1 MLSALLWKES
11 RQLRALCLAGLAL
24 GVVLPLASI
33 AGASAA
39 RHGLAPLGK
48 VGEDS
53 TRTILLEILPAALA
67 LAVWPLAAL
76 LVTAQAFAGDR
87 AAGVESFLLERP
99 VSRTRTWLAR
109 LVASLGA
116 TLAITVGTGLVWTLF
131 AWAFAGPAPGDWSA
145 AGQLFAIGGLM
156 TALALSGA
164 VAAAALVAAPIAAVL
179 LGLLF
184 ALVPVILAYVLGSR
198 FPLAAIR
205 GVPLGVVVPWLLV
218 PAFFVASWIAFCR
231 GEPAGRGR
239 VFRLIVVLS
248 ATLVAAIVAFFCLA
262 PVAVRYG
269 ADLLEQGALVAASS
283 TRPTA
288 LLGGRAGA
296 GAAWLVDVKSGEK
309 LAFFPPPVH
318 PESVWST
325 DGKTLAIVTGS
336 APFGGLAVDPRI
348 EFLDAE
354 GHRVGRAV
362 EVPGASWWEGV
373 RWSGDR
379 IVVRTWR
386 DRTSGIAVMDPATGA
401 VREPD
406 LRRNGWTL
414 GLVGPT
420 DDGRV
425 YVAVGPAD
433 AGRAPANAQEP
444 VGYAVH
450 RVDVERGTI
459 EAEPLLR
466 DRGHPWTASARL
478 SPSGRYWRV
487 DGGADRCDTR
497 PLLDLGSSKEI
508 PPQVPHLPSRAVH
521 WLAGDTL
528 AWLETDGT
536 TTWLLLGRPG
546 EPARPLRGWRGLE
559 VELAPSPDRARL
571 LVHAGALSKERSMA
585 AWMCQRFRTPALDSL
600 APEGMTPESRVYE
613 VATGRWTELP
623 AWTQESDPATRCARV
638 WAGART
644 VARTGPGY
652 FALEDLD
659 HLGVL
664 RPVIGR

>member
-1 MLSALLWKES
+1 MLSALLWKEW

-33 AGASAA
+33 AGASVA
-39 RHGLAPLGK
+39 RHGFAPLGK
-48 VGEDS
+48 VGEDA
-53 TRTILLEILPAALA
+53 TRTILLELLPAALA
-67 LAVWPLAAL
+67 MALWPLGAL
-76 LVTAQAFAGDR
+76 LVTSQAFAGDR
-87 AAGVESFLLERP
+87 AAGVEGFLLERP

-109 LVASLGA
+109 LLASLGA
-116 TLAITVGTGLVWTLF
+116 TLAIAVGTGLIWALF
-131 AWAFAGPAPGDWSA
+131 AWTSVSPTALDWSS
-145 AGQLFAIGGLM
+145 AGQLFALGGLL
-156 TALALSGA
+156 TALTLSGA
-164 VAAAALVAAPIAAVL
+164 VAAAALVPAPVAAVL

-184 ALVPVILAYVLGSR
+184 SLIPVILAYVLGSR
-198 FPLAAIR
+198 FPLAAIHGLR
-205 GVPLGVVVPWLLV
+205 LGVVVPWVLV
-218 PAFFVASWIAFCR
+218 PAFFLASWIALCR

-239 VFRLIVVLS
+239 VFRSSAVLS
-248 ATLVAAIVAFFCLA
+248 ATLALSIATFFSLA
-262 PVAVRYG
+262 PLVVRYG
-269 ADLLEQGALVAASS
+269 ADPIEKGALVAASS

-288 LLGGRAGA
+288 LVGSRAELS
-296 GAAWLVDVKSGEK
+296 AAWLVDVKSGER

-318 PESVWST
+318 QDSVWST
-325 DGKTLAIVTGS
+325 DGKTIAIVTGS
-336 APFGGLAVDPRI
+336 APFGGLAAEPRI

-362 EVPGASWWEGV
+362 EVPGASWWEGI
-373 RWSGDR
+373 RWAGDR

-386 DRTSGIAVMDPATGA
+386 DRSSGIVIVDPATGA
-401 VREPD
+401 AREPD

-433 AGRAPANAQEP
+433 AGRAPANAQDALD
-444 VGYAVH
+444 YTVH
-450 RVDVERGTI
+450 RVDVERAAI
-459 EAEPLLR
+459 AAEPLLR

-497 PLLDLGSSKEI
+497 PLLDIESSKETS
-508 PPQVPHLPSRAVH
+508 PQVPYRSVH
-521 WLAGDTL
+521 WLAGDAL

-559 VELAPSPDRARL
+559 VELAPSPDLARL
-571 LVHAGALSKERSMA
+571 LVHASALSKERSKT
-585 AWMCQRFRTPALDSL
+585 AWMCQRFRTPGLEGL
-600 APEGMTPESRVYE
+600 AADGTAPESRVYE
-613 VATGRWTELP
+613 VATGRWTGLP
-623 AWTQESDPATRCARV
+623 TWAPEADPSSWCSRV
-638 WAGART
+638 WAGPRT
-644 VARTGPGY
+644 LARTGPGY

-659 HLGVL
+659 HPGVL
-664 RPVIGR
+664 RPVIGK

>member
-99 VSRTRTWLAR
+99 VSRTKTWLVR

-116 TLAITVGTGLVWTLF
+116 TIAIAVGTGLIWTLF
-131 AWAFAGPAPGDWSA
+131 ARAFAGPAPGDWSA

-179 LGLLF
+179 LGLLL

-205 GVPLGVVVPWLLV
+205 EVPLGVVVPWLLV
-218 PAFFVASWIAFCR
+218 PAFFLASWIAFCR

-239 VFRLIVVLS
+239 VPRLTVVLS
-248 ATLVAAIVAFFCLA
+248 VTLAVTIVAFFSLA
-262 PVAVRYG
+262 PLAVRID
-269 ADLLEQGALVAASS
+269 AERLEKGVSVSASRTLPVALA
-283 TRPTA
+283 
-288 LLGGRAGA
+288 GGRVGA

-309 LAFFPPPVH
+309 VAFFPPPVH

-336 APFGGLAVDPRI
+336 APFGGLAAEPRI

-362 EVPGASWWEGV
+362 EIPGASWWEGI
-373 RWSGDR
+373 RWAGDR

-386 DRTSGIAVMDPATGA
+386 DRSSGIAVVDPATGA
-401 VREPD
+401 AREPD

-425 YVAVGPAD
+425 FVAVGPAD
-433 AGRAPANAQEP
+433 AGRGPVNAQEP
-444 VGYAVH
+444 VDYSVH
-450 RVDVERGTI
+450 RVDVERARI

-497 PLLDLGSSKEI
+497 PLLDLESSREI
-508 PPQVPHLPSRAVH
+508 PPQVPYRAVH

-559 VELAPSPDRARL
+559 VELTPSPDLARL
-571 LVHAGALSKERSMA
+571 LVHAGNPSTERSMA
-585 AWMCQRFRTPALDSL
+585 AWLCQRFRTPGLEAL
-600 APEGMTPESRVYE
+600 AAGGTAPESRVYE

-623 AWTQESDPATRCARV
+623 AWVPEADPSSSCSRV
-638 WAGART
+638 WAGPRT
-644 VARTGPGY
+644 LARTGPGY

-659 HLGVL
+659 HPGVL
-664 RPVIGR
+664 RPVIGK